1 MKKSVIAGIT
11 VAALVGIAAVA
22 MPLVQGYAAAHIK
35 AEIERSGTATVER
48 VEVGI
53 LDRSIALEGFKSDR
67 AGPVS
72 IGQWRVSGLSWPLAE
87 LLQGR
92 TPLSG
97 FRWGDPLQADRL
109 ELQDVRVGNRGAG
122 GGFEVVSLVLEGI
135 DLARFDGGE
144 AGTYRGPAPFARAMA
159 ALSVRRLEQHNAVF
173 TVPGDGDTLGVA
185 GLVVE
190 RYDGGRIA
198 TVVSSGI
205 EATAKDGRAPLF
217 KVADIEASD
226 LDIRRALM
234 AWSSGRGAAGGW
246 FGQIGV
252 ARASGSG
259 FGGEAFARYGISLGT
274 VSIETVRENDKV
286 SRSRT
291 SIDGFVLAPP
301 MRGMESLRLRMAL
314 QAMGLKELRL
324 GLDCAG
330 TKDRGRREITIDRCA
345 LSGTDLAEISVAGR
359 IVNADDAFWHAIDDG
374 DPVALHDSKVGLA
387 SARLVLADRSLLE
400 RGLKA
405 FATLTLQPVS
415 AVRTNLV
422 RDIRKYQP
430 AGVLITPD
438 MTQVLDTVARFVEQG
453 GTLTLDARPD
463 PPLALDRFDYLSSPG
478 ADLVSAL
485 ALSATLAR

>member
-1 MKKSVIAGIT
+1 
-11 VAALVGIAAVA
+11 
-22 MPLVQGYAAAHIK
+22 
-35 AEIERSGTATVER
+35 
-48 VEVGI
+48 
-53 LDRSIALEGFKSDR
+53 
-67 AGPVS
+67 
-72 IGQWRVSGLSWPLAE
+72 
-87 LLQGR
+87 
-92 TPLSG
+92 
-97 FRWGDPLQADRL
+97 
-109 ELQDVRVGNRGAG
+109 
-122 GGFEVVSLVLEGI
+122 
-135 DLARFDGGE
+135 
-144 AGTYRGPAPFARAMA
+144 
-159 ALSVRRLEQHNAVF
+159 
-173 TVPGDGDTLGVA
+173 
-185 GLVVE
+185 
-190 RYDGGRIA
+190 
-198 TVVSSGI
+198 
-205 EATAKDGRAPLF
+205 
-217 KVADIEASD
+217 
-226 LDIRRALM
+226 
-234 AWSSGRGAAGGW
+234 
-246 FGQIGV
+246 
-252 ARASGSG
+252 
-259 FGGEAFARYGISLGT
+259 

-330 TKDRGRREITIDRCA
+330 TKDRGRREITI
-345 LSGTDLAEISVAGR
+345 
-359 IVNADDAFWHAIDDG
+359 DG